1 MYKRIVNKNDYSE
14 GKEMVI
20 AVVVGFVVVV
30 VIVIVHIYS
39 NSPPKAGCD
48 TRSSFSGIKLSFL
61 LLDWLL
67 NQS

>member
-1 MYKRIVNKNDYSE
+1 
-14 GKEMVI
+14 MVI

-48 TRSSFSGIKLSFL
+48 TRSSFSGIKLSFPSPRL
-61 LLDWLL
+61 VAEPKLKMPVYP
-67 NQS
+67 